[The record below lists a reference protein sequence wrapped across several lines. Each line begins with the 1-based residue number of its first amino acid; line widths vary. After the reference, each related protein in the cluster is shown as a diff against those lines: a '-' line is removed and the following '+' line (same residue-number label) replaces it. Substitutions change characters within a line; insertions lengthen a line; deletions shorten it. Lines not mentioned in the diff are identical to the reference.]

1 MSCHRSPANN
11 LHLNVAQYISGAEPK
26 DRRQIETL
34 FHSLKREAKERN
46 SQVES
51 AIVDAPDLDPDAR
64 ARIEAKAVRAPSQ
77 QEVLA
82 HLERLDFQVR
92 NDSAVPARRKPR
104 LREYFD
110 QAIAEVRAGNLPDVE
125 TWYAWQ
131 NLAIAVQRQQAERQA
146 HRGNVAYDDSVVTE
160 QDVLELAQSGV
171 QVRPGASHGF
181 HRRHV
186 ATTARDSAQ
195 LDALLALYDTTD
207 EGFRR
212 LEQGN
217 PVLPDFPLSP
227 ERRIARAMAKRI
239 QRMEAKSKAAL
250 PSAPLEYSQVQIRS
264 AHNSFHVWRSACFS
278 DPAMTVKAHD
288 RDERWAQIE
297 EAALRADRA
306 ARLSPSRIRERA
318 IKRRGIRQTID
329 PTYQEPSLPDWL
341 ERRGRPNL
349 R

>member
-46 SQVES
+46 NQVES

-64 ARIEAKAVRAPSQ
+64 AQVEAMGVRTPSQ
-77 QEVLA
+77 QEVLS
-82 HLERLDFQVR
+82 HLERLAFQVR

-104 LREYFD
+104 LHEYVD
-110 QAIAEVRAGNLPDVE
+110 QAIAEVRAGNLPDAE
-125 TWYAWQ
+125 TWYAWR
-131 NLAIAVQRQQAERQA
+131 NLTTAVQRQQAERQA
-146 HRGNVAYDDSVVTE
+146 DRRNVAYDDSIVTE
-160 QDVLELAQSGV
+160 QDILELAQSGV
-171 QVRPGASHGF
+171 PAKPGASHGF

-212 LEQGN
+212 LIQGN
-217 PVLPDFPLSP
+217 PLLPDFPLSV
-227 ERRIARAMAKRI
+227 ERRVARADAKRSN
-239 QRMEAKSKAAL
+239 RFEAKSESERL
-250 PSAPLEYSQVQIRS
+250 APPLGFSQVQIRS
-264 AHNSFHVWRSACFS
+264 SHNSFHVWRSACFS
-278 DPAMTVKAHD
+278 DPAMTIRADD
-288 RDERWAQIE
+288 RDARWAQIE

-306 ARLSPSRIRERA
+306 TGLPPSRIRERA

-329 PTYQEPSLPDWL
+329 PTYEEPSLPDWL